1 MLIPKGTGIKDFIDH
16 YFVEAAMPAKLLL
29 DEQARIVYYETEGS
43 KLGSNVVIEN
53 RALKAFAKKYGRRL
67 RPAEL
72 AVRMRAAIKRNANQ
86 ECDGCGEAA
95 LGRLRFRYTRRGNQF
110 FVSEIWIMEEKQ

>member
-1 MLIPKGTGIKDFIDH
+1 MEEVNGVSPIQDVI
-16 YFVEAAMPAKLLL
+16 
-29 DEQARIVYYETEGS
+29 
-43 KLGSNVVIEN
+43 IEN
-53 RALKAFAKKYGRRL
+53 RALKAFAEKYGRRL

-72 AVRMRAAIKRNANQ
+72 AVRMRAAIKRNANH

-110 FVSEIWIMEEKQ
+110 FVSEIWIMEEEQ

>member
-1 MLIPKGTGIKDFIDH
+1 MEEVNSVSPIQD
-16 YFVEAAMPAKLLL
+16 
-29 DEQARIVYYETEGS
+29 
-43 KLGSNVVIEN
+43 VVIEN

-72 AVRMRAAIKRNANQ
+72 AVRAAIKRNANH

-110 FVSEIWIMEEKQ
+110 FVSEIWIMEEEQ